1 MMVIIIYSILS
12 IFSTINTS
20 QQIVFL
26 LMLLRIVF
34 ILKVNILSQ
43 KTTTL
48 YIIIPEKLI
57 I

>member
-1 MMVIIIYSILS
+1 MVIIIYSILS